1 MAKLERNFEH
11 DRDDIQHLVRA
22 GHLDRDILRRRYY
35 EELRPYL
42 ANVDW
47 HDQTLQL
54 WLEAYWDDA
63 SGVDTSHL
71 QN

>member
-1 MAKLERNFEH
+1 
-11 DRDDIQHLVRA
+11 LVRA
-22 GHLDRDILRRRYY
+22 WHLDRDILRKRYY

-54 WLEAYWDDA
+54 
-63 SGVDTSHL
+63 
-71 QN
+71 